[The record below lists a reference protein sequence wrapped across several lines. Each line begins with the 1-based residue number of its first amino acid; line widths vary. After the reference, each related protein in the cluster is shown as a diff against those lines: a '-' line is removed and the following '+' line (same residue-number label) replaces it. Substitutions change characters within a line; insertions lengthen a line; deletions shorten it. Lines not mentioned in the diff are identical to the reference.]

1 MKFWQSLAWC
11 EPEQLVEVAKFAEE
25 LGFEGI
31 LNADHA
37 VFPET
42 VHAPYPY
49 SDDGKPPM
57 TSDSPYPD
65 CWVSLAFMA
74 AATSR
79 LRLSTSVY
87 VLPLR
92 NPFEVAKAAG
102 SLAIFS
108 GNRFAL
114 GIGAGWMKDEFD
126 IYGVEFGGRGK
137 RMDDMIEV
145 MRKLWQGGMVEHQ
158 GPYYSFPRLCIE
170 PAPSQQVPIF
180 VGGAND
186 AALRRAAFAG
196 EGWLGAGNA
205 PDEVPAIMEKLRE
218 YRRQAGRES
227 ESFETIVGLTTS
239 PDLDTFKRLEEQ
251 GMTAG
256 VNLPFSFALGLR
268 SSLDAKKR
276 YMEGFARQFVQPLG

>member
-25 LGFEGI
+25 AGFEGV

-42 VHAPYPY
+42 VDAPYPY
-49 SDDGKPPM
+49 SADGKPPM
-57 TSDSPYPD
+57 AADSPYPD

-74 AATSR
+74 AATTR

-114 GIGAGWMKDEFD
+114 GIGAGWMRCQLSSRNCVS
-126 IYGVEFGGRGK
+126 I
-137 RMDDMIEV
+137 
-145 MRKLWQGGMVEHQ
+145 
-158 GPYYSFPRLCIE
+158 
-170 PAPSQQVPIF
+170 
-180 VGGAND
+180 
-186 AALRRAAFAG
+186 AARRAASRNLSRPLSG
-196 EGWLGAGNA
+196 S
-205 PDEVPAIMEKLRE
+205 PPVPIW
-218 YRRQAGRES
+218 
-227 ESFETIVGLTTS
+227 I
-239 PDLDTFKRLEEQ
+239 P
-251 GMTAG
+251 
-256 VNLPFSFALGLR
+256 
-268 SSLDAKKR
+268 SSAWVSK
-276 YMEGFARQFVQPLG
+276 A

>member
-11 EPEQLVEVAKFAEE
+11 EPEQLVPVAQFAEQ
-25 LGFEGI
+25 LGYDGV

-42 VHAPYPY
+42 VNAAYPY
-49 SDDGKPPM
+49 SADGKPPM
-57 TSDSPYPD
+57 TPDSPYPD
-65 CWVSLAFMA
+65 CWVSIAFMA
-74 AATSR
+74 AVTSR

-102 SLAIFS
+102 SLAIFT

-126 IYGVEFGGRGK
+126 IYGVEFSGRGK
-137 RMDDMIEV
+137 RMDDMIQV
-145 MRKLWQGGMVEHQ
+145 MRKLWQGGMVEHE

-170 PAPSQQVPIF
+170 PAPSQQVPIL
-180 VGGAND
+180 VGGANA
-186 AALRRAAFAG
+186 AALQRAAFHG

-205 PDEVPAIMEKLRE
+205 PEEVPAIMARLRQ
-218 YRRQAGRES
+218 YRTEAGRGS
-227 ESFETIVGLTTS
+227 EPFETIVGLTTP
-239 PDLDTFKRLEEQ
+239 PDLDTFRRLEEQ

-256 VNLPFSFALGLR
+256 VNLPFSFALGKR
-268 SSLDAKKR
+268 SSLDDKKR
-276 YMEGFARQFVQPLG
+276 YMESFARQFVQPLS

>member
-25 LGFEGI
+25 AGFEGV

-57 TSDSPYPD
+57 ASDSPYPD

-74 AATSR
+74 AATTR

-108 GNRFAL
+108 DNRFAL

-170 PAPSQQVPIF
+170 PAPSRQVPIF
-180 VGGAND
+180 VGGAV
-186 AALRRAAFAG
+186 AG
-196 EGWLGAGNA
+196 EGWLGAGNT
-205 PDEVPAIMEKLRE
+205 PEEVPAVMAKLRQ
-218 YRRQAGRES
+218 YRREAGRGAEP
-227 ESFETIVGLTTS
+227 FETIVGLTSS
-239 PDLDTFKRLEEQ
+239 PDLDTFKRLGEQ

-256 VNLPFSFALGLR
+256 VNLPFSFALGTR
-268 SSLDAKKR
+268 SSLDDKKR
-276 YMEGFARQFVQPLG
+276 FMERFAREFVQPLS